1 VRQNRTGGKVRPQQ
15 AELDRDGAGHQE
27 TEGQL
32 ETVEITPPAS
42 ALMQSLRGIGYSP
55 ETAVAD
61 LIDNSISAEA
71 TAVEVEITWND
82 GEPLLAILDNGKGL
96 DRRDL
101 IEAMRFGGAGPLAE
115 RSEGDLGR
123 FGLGLK
129 TASLSQCRRMTVA
142 SRRNGQTVALAWD
155 IDEIAARARWEAIVP
170 DTLPRSPLTDRL
182 EERPHGTLVYWERMD
197 AIGGLSGLDKETF
210 FLRVQDIRAHAGMVF
225 HRFLGGDARRLTITI
240 NGRPVRP
247 WDPFLRAHSATILM
261 PSERLRRAGA
271 SIVVTPYVLP
281 HRDRFANDSEYE
293 AAGGPGG
300 WGERQGFYVYRGRR
314 LVVAGGWL
322 GLGGTRAWTR
332 EESSRLSRIAID
344 LPLGVDAEWRIDV
357 RKSLARPPGALRA
370 QLTAIGAACREK
382 AREVFAWRGNRGRR
396 RTPESDDDP
405 LWIADR
411 FGKRLI
417 YRISRTHPAV
427 HMIADLLGEKANL
440 LDGLLALVERSVPVE
455 RIWLDVSEAEGAGQA
470 PLDAA
475 ESAELAGRIAAL
487 LVAMPSDVPV
497 TEKLERLL
505 RHLPATSPAFRESV
519 LQLMENLHEQ

>member
-1 VRQNRTGGKVRPQQ
+1 MTVTAQGPGQS
-15 AELDRDGAGHQE
+15 EDGLQ
-27 TEGQL
+27 
-32 ETVEITPPAS
+32 TVEIIPPAA

-61 LIDNSISAEA
+61 LIDNSISAGA
-71 TAVEVEITWND
+71 AAVEVDIAWND
-82 GEPLLAILDNGKGL
+82 GDPFLAILDNGKGL
-96 DRRDL
+96 DREAL
-101 IEAMRFGGAGPLAE
+101 VAAMRFGGAGPLAE

-142 SRRNGQTVALAWD
+142 SRHNGQTVALAWD
-155 IDEIAARARWEAIVP
+155 LDEVTSRDRWEAIVP
-170 DTLPRSPLTDRL
+170 ETLPRSSLTDRL
-182 EERPHGTLVYWERMD
+182 KERPYGTLVYWERMD
-197 AIGGLSGLDKETF
+197 AVGGLSGLDKDTF

-225 HRFLGGDARRLTITI
+225 HRFLGGDAQRLAITI

-247 WDPFLRAHSATILM
+247 WDPFLRVHPATIQM
-261 PSERLRRAGA
+261 PSERLRRSGA

-281 HRDRFANDSEYE
+281 HRDRFANDVESE

-332 EESSRLSRIAID
+332 EESSRLARIAID

-396 RTPESDDDP
+396 RTPAGDDDP

-411 FGKRLI
+411 LGKRLI
-417 YRISRTHPAV
+417 YRISRTHPV
-427 HMIADLLGEKANL
+427 VRTIADRLGGDANL
-440 LDGLLALVERSVPVE
+440 FEGLLALIERSVPVE
-455 RIWLDVSEAEGAGQA
+455 RIWLDVSEADGAGQE

-487 LVAMPSDVPV
+487 LAAMPGDVPA
-497 TEKLERLL
+497 TERLERLL
-505 RHLPATSPAFRESV
+505 RYLPATSPDFRKAV
-519 LQLMENLHEQ
+519 LQSMENLHEQ